1 MGKMEFT
8 YTSGWEEFEQYCKEL
23 YRGYLNRYCQGN
35 EKGCEDEINKAYA
48 IGMSFIR
55 EKVKENKEILKQLWV
70 AAFIGNLARKYD
82 LTVTVRTQS
91 CAFILG
97 LFNLLPYDVMKKTS
111 INYPFANISLTEYEV
126 GELFYNTAK
135 REIEAFFHDSRHEI
149 LWLGSVEKDEI
160 LSIGIAV
167 LPEGKTKLDYI
178 KNCVKLTDGSIG
190 LIEETTSAYNETE
203 ESIAEIYYFR
213 PTKRT
218 TKLDM
223 DICEGL
229 KIDKTENF
237 VCSWENMIE
246 TGFMTPEEEVRF
258 QYIKPDTEFEM
269 MEILAF
275 CMADVNYPELE
286 DENILFSVY
295 PFTREDVF
303 RYLINISMSE
313 KNACYWTE
321 VIRKGQFADKY
332 EKGNNKNEADYFDDS
347 EVEMFKAVKYLP
359 SEILVLTTYELY
371 KRCAVQNKIA
381 QIRDLERQ
389 KEWFEYGCN

>member
-8 YTSGWEEFEQYCKEL
+8 YTSGLEEFEQYCKEL

-35 EKGCEDEINKAYA
+35 EKGCEDEINKVNA

-135 REIEAFFHDSRHEI
+135 RKIEAFFHDSGHEI
-149 LWLGSVEKDEI
+149 LWFGSVEKDEI
-160 LSIGIAV
+160 QPIGIAV

-229 KIDKTENF
+229 KIDKTEKF

-246 TGFMTPEEEVRF
+246 TGFTTTEEEVRF
-258 QYIKPDTEFEM
+258 QYLKPDNEFEM
-269 MEILAF
+269 LEILAL
-275 CMADVNYPELE
+275 CMANVYYPELE
-286 DENILFSVY
+286 DENILNSLY
-295 PFTREDVF
+295 PFTREEVF

-313 KNACYWTE
+313 ENVCYWTE

-332 EKGNNKNEADYFDDS
+332 EKGNSKDEADYFDDS
-347 EVEMFKAVKYLP
+347 EVKMFKAVKYLP
-359 SEILVLTTYELY
+359 SEISVSTTYELY

-381 QIRDLERQ
+381 QIRDLEKQ
-389 KEWFEYGCN
+389 ENLFGYSYN

>member
-35 EKGCEDEINKAYA
+35 EKGCEDEINQAYA
-48 IGMSFIR
+48 SGMSFIQK
-55 EKVKENKEILKQLWV
+55 KVKENKEILKQLWV

-160 LSIGIAV
+160 QSIGIAV

-332 EKGNNKNEADYFDDS
+332 EKGNDKDEANYFDDS

-359 SEILVLTTYELY
+359 SEISVSTTYELY

-389 KEWFEYGCN
+389 KEWFGYSCN

>member
-160 LSIGIAV
+160 QSIGIAV

-295 PFTREDVF
+295 PFTRDGP
-303 RYLINISMSE
+303 MSRFS
-313 KNACYWTE
+313 T
-321 VIRKGQFADKY
+321 
-332 EKGNNKNEADYFDDS
+332 S
-347 EVEMFKAVKYLP
+347 
-359 SEILVLTTYELY
+359 
-371 KRCAVQNKIA
+371 
-381 QIRDLERQ
+381 
-389 KEWFEYGCN
+389 

>member
-35 EKGCEDEINKAYA
+35 EKGCEDEINKVNA

-55 EKVKENKEILKQLWV
+55 EKVKENKEILKQLWG

-135 REIEAFFHDSRHEI
+135 RKIEAFFHDSGHEI

-160 LSIGIAV
+160 QPIGIAV

-229 KIDKTENF
+229 KIDKTEKF

-246 TGFMTPEEEVRF
+246 TGFMTTEEEVRF
-258 QYIKPDTEFEM
+258 QYLKPDNEFEM
-269 MEILAF
+269 LEILAL
-275 CMADVNYPELE
+275 CMANVYYPELE
-286 DENILFSVY
+286 DENILNSLY
-295 PFTREDVF
+295 PFTREEVF

-313 KNACYWTE
+313 ENACYWTE

-332 EKGNNKNEADYFDDS
+332 EKGNSKDEADYFDDS
-347 EVEMFKAVKYLP
+347 EVKMFKAVKYLP
-359 SEILVLTTYELY
+359 SEISVSTTYELY

-381 QIRDLERQ
+381 QIHDLEKQ
-389 KEWFEYGCN
+389 ENLFGYSYN

>member
-160 LSIGIAV
+160 QSIGIAV

-359 SEILVLTTYELY
+359 SEISVSTTYELY

-389 KEWFEYGCN
+389 KEWFGYSCN

>member
-55 EKVKENKEILKQLWV
+55 EKVKENKEILKQLWI

-135 REIEAFFHDSRHEI
+135 REIEAFFHDSGHEI
-149 LWLGSVEKDEI
+149 LWLGPVDKDEI
-160 LSIGIAV
+160 QPRGIVV

-178 KNCVKLTDGSIG
+178 KNCGKLTDGSIG

-218 TKLDM
+218 TKLDI
-223 DICEGL
+223 DVCEGL

-286 DENILFSVY
+286 DENILFSAY

-303 RYLINISMSE
+303 GYLINISMSE

-359 SEILVLTTYELY
+359 SEISVSTTYELY

-381 QIRDLERQ
+381 QIRDLEKQ
-389 KEWFEYGCN
+389 ENLFGYSYN

>member
-160 LSIGIAV
+160 QSIGIAV

-258 QYIKPDTEFEM
+258 QYLKPDTEFEM
-269 MEILAF
+269 MEILAL
-275 CMADVNYPELE
+275 CMADVNYPELV

-371 KRCAVQNKIA
+371 KRCAVQNKIT

-389 KEWFEYGCN
+389 KEWFGYSCN

>member
-160 LSIGIAV
+160 QSIGIAV

-303 RYLINISMSE
+303 GYLINISMSE

-321 VIRKGQFADKY
+321 VICKGQFADKY
-332 EKGNNKNEADYFDDS
+332 EKGNDKDEANYFDDS

-359 SEILVLTTYELY
+359 SEISVSTTYELY

-389 KEWFEYGCN
+389 KEWFGYSCN

>member
-160 LSIGIAV
+160 QSIGIAV

-303 RYLINISMSE
+303 GYLINISMSE

-332 EKGNNKNEADYFDDS
+332 EKGNDKDEANYFDDS

-359 SEILVLTTYELY
+359 SEISVSTTYELY

-389 KEWFEYGCN
+389 KEWFGYSCN

>member
-8 YTSGWEEFEQYCKEL
+8 YTSSWEEFEQYCKEL

-160 LSIGIAV
+160 QSIGIAV

-275 CMADVNYPELE
+275 CMVDVNYPELE

-303 RYLINISMSE
+303 GYLINISMSE

-332 EKGNNKNEADYFDDS
+332 EKGNDKDEANYFDDS

-359 SEILVLTTYELY
+359 SEISVSTTYELY

-389 KEWFEYGCN
+389 KEWFGYSCN

>member
-1 MGKMEFT
+1 MNILIVSFLKIKMKGLVFVNEVGIYLSFDLRMVYVSQLYVVKMFLNEF
-8 YTSGWEEFEQYCKEL
+8 L
-23 YRGYLNRYCQGN
+23 
-35 EKGCEDEINKAYA
+35 
-48 IGMSFIR
+48 
-55 EKVKENKEILKQLWV
+55 V
-70 AAFIGNLARKYD
+70 
-82 LTVTVRTQS
+82 
-91 CAFILG
+91 
-97 LFNLLPYDVMKKTS
+97 
-111 INYPFANISLTEYEV
+111 YEV
-126 GELFYNTAK
+126 LYVFNVTGNYFLN
-135 REIEAFFHDSRHEI
+135 
-149 LWLGSVEKDEI
+149 
-160 LSIGIAV
+160 
-167 LPEGKTKLDYI
+167 YI

-203 ESIAEIYYFR
+203 EFIAEIYYFL

-237 VCSWENMIE
+237 VCSWGNMIE

-258 QYIKPDTEFEM
+258 QYLKPDTEFEM
-269 MEILAF
+269 MEILAL
-275 CMADVNYPELE
+275 CMADVNYPELV

-313 KNACYWTE
+313 ENACYWTE

-371 KRCAVQNKIA
+371 KRCAVQNKIT

-389 KEWFEYGCN
+389 KEWFGYRGN

>member
-160 LSIGIAV
+160 QSIGIAV

-190 LIEETTSAYNETE
+190 LIEETTSAYNVQIPQELRIRSRGTE
-203 ESIAEIYYFR
+203 RHSAS
-213 PTKRT
+213 
-218 TKLDM
+218 
-223 DICEGL
+223 
-229 KIDKTENF
+229 N
-237 VCSWENMIE
+237 
-246 TGFMTPEEEVRF
+246 
-258 QYIKPDTEFEM
+258 
-269 MEILAF
+269 
-275 CMADVNYPELE
+275 
-286 DENILFSVY
+286 
-295 PFTREDVF
+295 
-303 RYLINISMSE
+303 
-313 KNACYWTE
+313 
-321 VIRKGQFADKY
+321 
-332 EKGNNKNEADYFDDS
+332 
-347 EVEMFKAVKYLP
+347 
-359 SEILVLTTYELY
+359 
-371 KRCAVQNKIA
+371 
-381 QIRDLERQ
+381 
-389 KEWFEYGCN
+389 

>member
-303 RYLINISMSE
+303 GYLINISMSE

-321 VIRKGQFADKY
+321 VIRKGKFADKY
-332 EKGNNKNEADYFDDS
+332 EKGNDKDEANYFDDS

-359 SEILVLTTYELY
+359 SEISVSTTYELY

-389 KEWFEYGCN
+389 KEWFGYSCN

>member
-1 MGKMEFT
+1 MDKD
-8 YTSGWEEFEQYCKEL
+8 K
-23 YRGYLNRYCQGN
+23 N
-35 EKGCEDEINKAYA
+35 EIK
-48 IGMSFIR
+48 
-55 EKVKENKEILKQLWV
+55 
-70 AAFIGNLARKYD
+70 
-82 LTVTVRTQS
+82 
-91 CAFILG
+91 
-97 LFNLLPYDVMKKTS
+97 P
-111 INYPFANISLTEYEV
+111 
-126 GELFYNTAK
+126 
-135 REIEAFFHDSRHEI
+135 
-149 LWLGSVEKDEI
+149 
-160 LSIGIAV
+160 IGIAV
-167 LPEGKTKLDYI
+167 LPQNKTKLDYI
-178 KNCVKLTDGSIG
+178 KNCGKLKDGSIG
-190 LIEETTSAYNETE
+190 LIEETTSTYNETE
-203 ESIAEIYYFR
+203 ESNVAIYYFR

-218 TKLDM
+218 TKLDI
-223 DICEGL
+223 DVCEGL

-275 CMADVNYPELE
+275 CMVDVNYPELE

-303 RYLINISMSE
+303 GYLINISMSE

-332 EKGNNKNEADYFDDS
+332 EKGNDKDEANYFDDS

-359 SEILVLTTYELY
+359 SEISVSTTYELY

-389 KEWFEYGCN
+389 KEWFGYSCN

>member
-258 QYIKPDTEFEM
+258 QYLKPDTEFEM

-332 EKGNNKNEADYFDDS
+332 EKGNDKDEANYFDDS

-359 SEILVLTTYELY
+359 SEISVSTTYELY

-389 KEWFEYGCN
+389 KEWFGYSCN

>member
-160 LSIGIAV
+160 QSIGIAV

-258 QYIKPDTEFEM
+258 QYLKPDTEFEM

-303 RYLINISMSE
+303 GYLINISMSE

-332 EKGNNKNEADYFDDS
+332 EKGNDKDEANYFDDS

-359 SEILVLTTYELY
+359 SEISVSTTYELY

-389 KEWFEYGCN
+389 KEWFGYSCN

>member
-35 EKGCEDEINKAYA
+35 EKGCEDEINKGYA

-160 LSIGIAV
+160 QSIGIAV

-303 RYLINISMSE
+303 GYLINISMSE

-332 EKGNNKNEADYFDDS
+332 EKGNDKDEANYFDDS

-359 SEILVLTTYELY
+359 SEISVSTTYELY

-389 KEWFEYGCN
+389 KEWFGYSCN

>member
-1 MGKMEFT
+1 MEKMEFI
-8 YTSGWEEFEQYCKEL
+8 YTSGWEKFEQYCKEL

-35 EKGCEDEINKAYA
+35 EKACEDKINKAYA
-48 IGMSFIR
+48 MGMNFIR

-91 CAFILG
+91 CVFILG
-97 LFNLLPYDVMKKTS
+97 LFNLLPYDAMKTTS
-111 INYPFANISLTEYEV
+111 INYPFSNLSLTEYEV

-135 REIEAFFHDSRHEI
+135 REIEAFFHDSGQEI

-160 LSIGIAV
+160 QPIGIAV

-203 ESIAEIYYFR
+203 EFIAEIYYFL

-237 VCSWENMIE
+237 VCSWGNMIE

-258 QYIKPDTEFEM
+258 QYLKPDTEFEM
-269 MEILAF
+269 MEILAL
-275 CMADVNYPELE
+275 CMADVNYPELV

-313 KNACYWTE
+313 ENACYWTE

-371 KRCAVQNKIA
+371 KRCAVQNKIT

-389 KEWFEYGCN
+389 KEWFGYRGN